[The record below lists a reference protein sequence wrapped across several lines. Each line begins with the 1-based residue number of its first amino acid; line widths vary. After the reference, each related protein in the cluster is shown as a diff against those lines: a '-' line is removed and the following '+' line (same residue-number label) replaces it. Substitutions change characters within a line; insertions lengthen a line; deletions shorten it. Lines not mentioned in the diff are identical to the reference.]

1 MYDKVKKTM
10 IKGNKKP
17 ITKGIM
23 SWQFWLSFIPYPPK
37 SLLNLKKLIDKLKK
51 VCYNNYIR

>member
-1 MYDKVKKTM
+1 
-10 IKGNKKP
+10 
-17 ITKGIM
+17 M

-37 SLLNLKKLIDKLKK
+37 SLLFLKNLKKLIDKLKK